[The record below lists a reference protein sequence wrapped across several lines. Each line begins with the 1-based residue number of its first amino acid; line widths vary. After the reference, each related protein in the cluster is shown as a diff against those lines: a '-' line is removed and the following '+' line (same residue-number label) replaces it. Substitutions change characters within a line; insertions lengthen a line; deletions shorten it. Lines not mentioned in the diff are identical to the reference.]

1 MNRKNDSLNKKF
13 PNLGSARQVEVHAM
27 DVVVSQSRGGRTQKG
42 LMLRTALLSLAL
54 ALAAVV
60 ALSSTDLPN
69 VRLSLEEKLQRLSQ
83 RKTGHYAEKGNIHY
97 FSMAAPASPSDAS
110 SETADQGEYRTA
122 SASGLGLAGGGDPF
136 KYIRT
141 GHYAKIL
148 HHESQVVEGWQNGTT
163 VNRIALKSEG
173 KMQQLADATA
183 LASSSGGI
191 KSRDEALLS
200 LLSAPVSQAELNRA
214 TLSKGKMTKDTIV
227 HNLNRFNCPFVFM
240 FDVVMFLQRA
250 HVWMLFLQECT
261 EPKTSPTLRA
271 CMLLLRQVHQDT
283 S

>member
-1 MNRKNDSLNKKF
+1 MLSFSFSFHISNS
-13 PNLGSARQVEVHAM
+13 SSSSM
-27 DVVVSQSRGGRTQKG
+27 SRGFSKSPQP
-42 LMLRTALLSLAL
+42 LPLSFAQL
-54 ALAAVV
+54 
-60 ALSSTDLPN
+60 
-69 VRLSLEEKLQRLSQ
+69 
-83 RKTGHYAEKGNIHY
+83 KTGHYAEKEKIHY

-122 SASGLGLAGGGDPF
+122 SASGLGFTDGGDPF

-148 HHESQVVEGWQNGTT
+148 HHESQVVEGWQNSTT